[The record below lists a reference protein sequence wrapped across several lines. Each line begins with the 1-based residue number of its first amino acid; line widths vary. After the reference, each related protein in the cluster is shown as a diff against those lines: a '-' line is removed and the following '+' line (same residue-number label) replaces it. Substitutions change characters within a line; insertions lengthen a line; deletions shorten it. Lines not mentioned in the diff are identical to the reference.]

1 MREAQDLTGC
11 ATVIL
16 PGSKNTRGDL
26 DWLKESGWTER
37 LEAYRAKGGYILGI
51 CGGYQMLGETVLDP
65 QGFEGKAGVSRGL
78 GFLPLNTVLQSPK
91 ITTLTRFSWA
101 GAEGAGYEIHMGAT
115 AVGPGRSWLE
125 VWSRNGQ
132 SASGFDGC
140 ISADGRVWGTYMHGL
155 FDSAAITR
163 KWLDAVGLSRVSV
176 PAEYGATRKEAAFE
190 ALAAHA
196 QEYLDLQGIVG
207 LLPEFV
213 QKKLYF

>member
-1 MREAQDLTGC
+1 M
-11 ATVIL
+11 IL

-26 DWLKESGWTER
+26 DWLKESGWTAR

-65 QGFEGKAGVSRGL
+65 QGFEGKAGASKGL

-91 ITTLTRFSWA
+91 TTTLTRFSWA
-101 GAEGAGYEIHMGAT
+101 GAEGRGYEIHMGTT

-125 VWSRNGQ
+125 VWDRNGQ
-132 SASGFDGC
+132 AVSGFDGC
-140 ISADGRVWGTYMHGL
+140 VSADGKVWGTYMHGL

-163 KWLDAVGLSRVSV
+163 KWLDAVGLSQVTV
-176 PAEYGATRKEAAFE
+176 PAEYGAARKEAAFE

-196 QEYLDLQGIVG
+196 LEYLDVPGIVG
-207 LLPEFV
+207 LLPEDI